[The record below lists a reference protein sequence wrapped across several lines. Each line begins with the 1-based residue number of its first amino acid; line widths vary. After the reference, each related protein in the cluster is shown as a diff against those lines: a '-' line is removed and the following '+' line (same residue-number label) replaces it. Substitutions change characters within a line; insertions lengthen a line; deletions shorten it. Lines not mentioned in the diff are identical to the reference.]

1 MPNYSNQLFQV
12 VIEPFLK
19 NIPCVSPADEN
30 KDVYQYIKIIP
41 QTMKTNYTMCFL
53 LFFPYRLL
61 NLRFKLCSFYIKN
74 IENNLNL

>member
-41 QTMKTNYTMCFL
+41 QTHNE
-53 LFFPYRLL
+53 
-61 NLRFKLCSFYIKN
+61 KLYFAERI
-74 IENNLNL
+74 